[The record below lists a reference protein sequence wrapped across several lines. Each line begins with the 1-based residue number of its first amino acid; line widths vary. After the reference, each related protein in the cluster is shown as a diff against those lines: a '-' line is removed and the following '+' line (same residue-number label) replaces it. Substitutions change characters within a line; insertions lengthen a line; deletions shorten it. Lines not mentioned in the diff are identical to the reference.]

1 MTLRQILVGTASVVA
16 LGLAA
21 SPASASAQDVTYSWT
36 TTSQGFGNNVSQPTT
51 ATFKVALSAV
61 QTGRINLSDIKN
73 IQLTYP
79 GLFFDAF
86 TASSGGL
93 DNATFVNP
101 VTGALIYK
109 SPDQGLAVIGY
120 QGGLFSDSFL
130 SITVG
135 NRFSPF
141 GAPLT
146 SVSDQFNALKNG
158 GPFAGFPTAGYWT
171 AQLPGGIGVV
181 PEPSTWAMLILGF
194 GLIGSAVRAKKQRQK
209 ITVSYS

>member
-1 MTLRQILVGTASVVA
+1 MMLRQLLVRTVSVIA

-21 SPASASAQDVTYSWT
+21 SPASAQLVTYSWT
-36 TTSQGFGNNVSQPTT
+36 TTSQGFGTNVSQPTS
-51 ATFKVALSAV
+51 ASFQVALSAV
-61 QTGRINLSDIKN
+61 QSGRINVGDITN
-73 IQLTYP
+73 IQLAYP
-79 GLFFDAF
+79 GLFFDAY

-101 VTGALIYK
+101 VTGALVYQ

-135 NRFSPF
+135 NRYSPF

-146 SVSDQFNALKNG
+146 SVADQFNALKNG

-171 AQLPGGIGVV
+171 AELPEITGGV
-181 PEPSTWAMLILGF
+181 PEPATWAMLILGF
-194 GLIGSAVRAKKQRQK
+194 GLIGGAVRANRQSQK
-209 ITVSYS
+209 VTVSYS